1 MWLRELRWLSAQP
14 SQLSQ
19 PHQQKNDCKGRT
31 ETRIMMK
38 KGFFKNK
45 KHSLSYLGATIGL
58 IAMLLLP
65 ADEDLK
71 TVQSSFFSFQV
82 NKQIELGDFP
92 VAIPTIKYGFVME
105 SFDVL
110 KAKVENNLT
119 LGQLLGG
126 AGIGYPKIQQ
136 LVDNCK
142 GVFNVKSEFRV
153 DKDYLLLSDKE
164 SKEPL
169 HLIFQPNVYEFIVFN
184 LTSDMAVKRI
194 EKPIEVRDK
203 EVQGVI
209 NSTLWETLVE
219 QGISFEAAA
228 KMEDALQW
236 NVDFSHTQKG
246 DQFKMLYEQM
256 YIEGKEVG
264 VGQVYAAYYNREGK
278 ESYAIWYDDGEHKGF
293 YDLEG
298 RAITSNFLKSP
309 VKYTRIS
316 SRYNK
321 RRFHPI
327 LKRVRPHLGTDYA
340 APYGTPIYAVGNG
353 VITEAAYTKGNGRYI
368 KIKHD
373 KVYQTQYLHMSKFA
387 KGMKRGVQ
395 VAQGEV
401 IGYVGSSGLA
411 TGPHVCFRFWKN
423 GRQVNHL
430 RENLPAPKPL
440 PDSVLVS
447 YFKVKDKM
455 ANALGE
461 LNNNTIELI
470 NSDSDTLMDGS
481 IP

>member
-1 MWLRELRWLSAQP
+1 
-14 SQLSQ
+14 
-19 PHQQKNDCKGRT
+19 
-31 ETRIMMK
+31 MK
-38 KGFFKNK
+38 KGLFKNK
-45 KHSLSYLGATIGL
+45 KRSLSYLGTFIGL
-58 IAMLLLP
+58 AAMLLLP
-65 ADEDLK
+65 TDEDTK
-71 TVQSSFFSFQV
+71 TLQSSFFPFQL
-82 NKQIELGDFP
+82 NTQIKLGDFP
-92 VAIPTIKYGFVME
+92 VAIPTIQYGFVME
-105 SFDVL
+105 SYEA
-110 KAKVENNLT
+110 KEAKVENNLT
-119 LGQLLGG
+119 LGKLLSDSGVPFP
-126 AGIGYPKIQQ
+126 AIQR

-142 GVFNVKSEFRV
+142 GVFNVNSEFRV
-153 DKDYLLLSDKE
+153 DKSYMLLSDKK

-169 HLIFQPNVYEFIVFN
+169 HLIFQPNVYEYVVFN
-184 LTSDMAVKRI
+184 LKNDFKVERI
-194 EKPIEVRDK
+194 EKPIEIRNK

-209 NSTLWETLVE
+209 NSTLWETLVT

-246 DQFKMLYEQM
+246 DQFKMIYDQK
-256 YIEGKEVG
+256 YIEGEEVG
-264 VGQVYAAYYNREGK
+264 VGQVHAAYYNREGK
-278 ESYAIWYDDGEHKGF
+278 ESYAIWFDDGEHKGF

-353 VITEAAYTKGNGRYI
+353 VITEASYTKGNGRYI
-368 KIKHD
+368 KIRHD
-373 KVYQTQYLHMSKFA
+373 NVYQTQYLHMSKFA

-440 PDSVLVS
+440 PESALNS
-447 YFKVKDKM
+447 FFKVRDEMVNKF
-455 ANALGE
+455 GE
-461 LNNNTIELI
+461 LNNLSEHNGSKTDV
-470 NSDSDTLMDGS
+470 DSS